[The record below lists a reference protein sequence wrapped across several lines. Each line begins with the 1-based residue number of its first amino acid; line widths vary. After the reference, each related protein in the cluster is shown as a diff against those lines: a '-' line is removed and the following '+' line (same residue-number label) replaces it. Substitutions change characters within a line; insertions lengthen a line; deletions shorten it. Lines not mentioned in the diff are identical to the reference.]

1 MPTSVKRKNENIIDF
16 DERRRYKSLEEQSD
30 SNTERWYLV
39 EIYNK
44 LQEIANSNY
53 KVLSK
58 KLSEEHII
66 ELEKENEMLK
76 KKIKKSFPV
85 HIMFYSIISS
95 IFMTMN
101 ATLLVL
107 RFALGVYIIDPYYLI
122 CGLLISLTLF
132 CNSLYSGLLFFSSTL
147 AASINSLNSIEFISY
162 NLISSITFT
171 SFPIHILI
179 L

>member
-76 KKIKKSFPV
+76 KKIKKSFPG
-85 HIMFYSIISS
+85 SIPK
-95 IFMTMN
+95 F
-101 ATLLVL
+101 V
-107 RFALGVYIIDPYYLI
+107 
-122 CGLLISLTLF
+122 
-132 CNSLYSGLLFFSSTL
+132 
-147 AASINSLNSIEFISY
+147 
-162 NLISSITFT
+162 
-171 SFPIHILI
+171 
-179 L
+179 

>member
-76 KKIKKSFPV
+76 KKIKKSFR
-85 HIMFYSIISS
+85 F
-95 IFMTMN
+95 
-101 ATLLVL
+101 TL
-107 RFALGVYIIDPYYLI
+107 
-122 CGLLISLTLF
+122 C
-132 CNSLYSGLLFFSSTL
+132 
-147 AASINSLNSIEFISY
+147 FIV
-162 NLISSITFT
+162 
-171 SFPIHILI
+171 
-179 L
+179 

>member
-58 KLSEEHII
+58 K
-66 ELEKENEMLK
+66 
-76 KKIKKSFPV
+76 IKRRTHYRAGEGK
-85 HIMFYSIISS
+85 
-95 IFMTMN
+95 
-101 ATLLVL
+101 
-107 RFALGVYIIDPYYLI
+107 
-122 CGLLISLTLF
+122 
-132 CNSLYSGLLFFSSTL
+132 
-147 AASINSLNSIEFISY
+147 
-162 NLISSITFT
+162 
-171 SFPIHILI
+171 
-179 L
+179 

>member
-58 KLSEEHII
+58 KIKRRTYYRAGEGKWNVK
-66 ELEKENEMLK
+66 EK
-76 KKIKKSFPV
+76 
-85 HIMFYSIISS
+85 
-95 IFMTMN
+95 
-101 ATLLVL
+101 
-107 RFALGVYIIDPYYLI
+107 D
-122 CGLLISLTLF
+122 
-132 CNSLYSGLLFFSSTL
+132 
-147 AASINSLNSIEFISY
+147 
-162 NLISSITFT
+162 
-171 SFPIHILI
+171 
-179 L
+179 

>member
-95 IFMTMN
+95 IIYDDECNFIGVAFCIRCIHNRSILFDM
-101 ATLLVL
+101 
-107 RFALGVYIIDPYYLI
+107 RFINFTNFI
-122 CGLLISLTLF
+122 F
-132 CNSLYSGLLFFSSTL
+132 NCNCSNKRLEGFF
-147 AASINSLNSIEFISY
+147 E
-162 NLISSITFT
+162 
-171 SFPIHILI
+171 
-179 L
+179 

>member
-66 ELEKENEMLK
+66 ELEKEN
-76 KKIKKSFPV
+76 
-85 HIMFYSIISS
+85 
-95 IFMTMN
+95 
-101 ATLLVL
+101 
-107 RFALGVYIIDPYYLI
+107 ALGVYIIDPYYLI

-132 CNSLYSGLLFFSSTL
+132 LTAIVAIKDWKDF
-147 AASINSLNSIEFISY
+147 LNEK
-162 NLISSITFT
+162 
-171 SFPIHILI
+171 
-179 L
+179 

>member
-132 CNSLYSGLLFFSSTL
+132 LTAIVAIKDWKDF
-147 AASINSLNSIEFISY
+147 LNKK
-162 NLISSITFT
+162 
-171 SFPIHILI
+171 
-179 L
+179 

>member
-58 KLSEEHII
+58 K
-66 ELEKENEMLK
+66 
-76 KKIKKSFPV
+76 IKRR
-85 HIMFYSIISS
+85 
-95 IFMTMN
+95 T
-101 ATLLVL
+101 
-107 RFALGVYIIDPYYLI
+107 YYRA
-122 CGLLISLTLF
+122 GE
-132 CNSLYSGLLFFSSTL
+132 GK
-147 AASINSLNSIEFISY
+147 
-162 NLISSITFT
+162 
-171 SFPIHILI
+171 
-179 L
+179 